1 MENSKQI
8 QKAGDDAQQI
18 QAESVT
24 VNNGFSAND
33 VASIFKA
40 LIPMSIQDYTKEA
53 YRIAEERI
61 TCFENKLLP
70 RIEEIENA
78 IPMFA
83 DPVFQVQLKNAQRSA
98 AVSDREDDY
107 ELLTELIIAHVEKGT
122 NRKNRTGIQKATEIV
137 GMIDND
143 ALCALT
149 VAHAINSFGPMQKTA
164 KEGFQSLNRLFTRL
178 IYEKLPEGVD
188 WIDHLDVLG
197 AIRINAF
204 GSMKK
209 FSEYY
214 TKALNGYACIGIK
227 KQSDNYR
234 RTLDLLANI
243 KLSQEFLINNPFLD
257 GYVCLPIYNRD
268 AIYNIKL
275 VNANRI
281 KNLNEKEIDALY
293 SIWDM
298 YDTDDQLQN
307 EVNKKFMDMWD
318 SFEALRTIRIWWENI
333 STGFSITS
341 VGKVLAHINAKRCDK
356 GIPDLI

>member
-24 VNNGFSAND
+24 VNNGFSAKD
-33 VASIFKA
+33 VANIFKA
-40 LIPMSIQDYTKEA
+40 LVPMSIQDYTKEA

-107 ELLTELIIAHVEKGT
+107 ELLTELIIAHVEKGA
-122 NRKNRTGIQKATEIV
+122 NRKYRTGIQKATEIV

-149 VAHAINSFGPMQKTA
+149 VAHAVGTFVPLQGTV
-164 KEGFQSLNRLFTRL
+164 KEGLQKLNELYTRL
-178 IYEKLPEGVD
+178 IYEKLPQGVD
-188 WIDHLDVLG
+188 WIEHLDVLG
-197 AIRINAF
+197 AVRINTF

-214 TKALNGYACIGIK
+214 TKTLNGYACIGIK
-227 KQSDNYR
+227 KQSDNYKR
-234 RTLDLLANI
+234 ALDLLADIN
-243 KLSQEFLINNPFLD
+243 LSQEVLISNPFLD
-257 GYVCLPIYNRD
+257 GYVCLPIYNKD
-268 AIYNIKL
+268 AINDMEL
-275 VNANRI
+275 VTTNGTR
-281 KNLNEKEIDALY
+281 NLNKKEIDILY
-293 SIWDM
+293 SIRDM
-298 YDTDDQLQN
+298 YGTDDQLQD
-307 EVNKKFMDMWD
+307 EVNKKFMEIWD
-318 SFEALRTIRIWWENI
+318 SFEALKTIRIWWENI
-333 STGFSITS
+333 SRGFAITS
-341 VGKVLAHINAKRCDK
+341 VGKILAHTNAKRCDK
-356 GIPDLI
+356 EIPDLI

>member
-33 VASIFKA
+33 VANIFKA
-40 LIPMSIQDYTKEA
+40 LVPMSIQDYTKEA

-70 RIEEIENA
+70 RIKEIETA

-98 AVSDREDDY
+98 AISDREDDY
-107 ELLTELIIAHVEKGT
+107 ELLTELIIAHVEKGA

-149 VAHAINSFGPMQKTA
+149 VAYAISSFVPMQGTA
-164 KEGFQSLNRLFTRL
+164 KEGFQNLNQLFTRL
-178 IYEKLPEGVD
+178 IYQKLPEGVD

-204 GSMKK
+204 GGMKK

-214 TKALNGYACIGIK
+214 TEALNGYACIGIK
-227 KQSDNYR
+227 KQSDNYKR
-234 RTLDLLANI
+234 ALDLLANI
-243 KLSQEFLINNPFLD
+243 NLNQRALIDNPFLE
-257 GYVCLPIYNRD
+257 GYVCLPVHNKDGIQ
-268 AIYNIKL
+268 NIEL
-275 VNANRI
+275 INSNGTRT
-281 KNLNEKEIDALY
+281 LEKKELDVLY

-298 YDTDDQLQN
+298 YDTNNQLQD

-318 SFEALRTIRIWWENI
+318 SFEALKTVRIWWENI
-333 STGFSITS
+333 SRGFSITS
-341 VGKVLAHINAKRCDK
+341 VGKVLAHTNAKRCDK
-356 GIPDLI
+356 GLPDFI

>member
-24 VNNGFSAND
+24 INNGLSAND
-33 VASIFKA
+33 VANIFKA
-40 LIPMSIQDYTKEA
+40 LVPMSIQDYTKEA

-83 DPVFQVQLKNAQRSA
+83 DPVFQVLLKNAQRSA

-107 ELLTELIIAHVEKGT
+107 ELLTELIIAHVEKGV
-122 NRKNRTGIQKATEIV
+122 NRKNRIGIQKATEII

-149 VAHAINSFGPMQKTA
+149 VAHAVGSFIPMQETA
-164 KEGFQSLNRLFTRL
+164 KEGLQNLNQLFTRL

-188 WIDHLDVLG
+188 WIDHLEVLG

-209 FSEYY
+209 ISEYY
-214 TKALNGYACIGIK
+214 TEKLNGYACIGIK
-227 KQSDNYR
+227 KQSDNYMQAI
-234 RTLDLLANI
+234 DLLANI
-243 KLSQEFLINNPFLD
+243 KLSQNVLIDNPFLE
-257 GYVCLPIYNRD
+257 GYVYLPIYNKD
-268 AIYNIKL
+268 AIRNMEF
-275 VNANRI
+275 VNANGRR
-281 KNLNEKEIDALY
+281 NLNEKEVDALY

-298 YDTDDQLQN
+298 YDTDDQLQD

-318 SFEALRTIRIWWENI
+318 SFEALKTVRIWWENI
-333 STGFSITS
+333 SRGFSITS
-341 VGKVLAHINAKRCDK
+341 VGKVLAHTNAKRCDK
-356 GIPDLI
+356 GLPDLI